1 MKLKKHVTYY
11 SSLKIFFFLIER
23 KSKLGH
29 YQVKIENRKLRIPIG
44 YLSRF
49 SILSSYKD
57 WVSNCQLTFEQYF
70 TIIVERCMM
79 LSQMQFHKLRLLF
92 GHILGMQ
99 REIAVFI
106 HLAHFCRFEVKTITP
121 RNFWKPLEKY
131 YCLVSKYH
139 QKTPGIFR
147 NNYCYWPGEWT
158 FNGHSV

>member
-49 SILSSYKD
+49 SILNSYKD

-121 RNFWKPLEKY
+121 EIFENPLKNIIVLFLNTTRKLREY
-131 YCLVSKYH
+131 FVIIIAIG
-139 QKTPGIFR
+139 QV
-147 NNYCYWPGEWT
+147 
-158 FNGHSV
+158 NGHSV

>member
-1 MKLKKHVTYY
+1 MVLTSTKLWKECDETQKTCNLSYQ
-11 SSLKIFFFLIER
+11 SKNSFFLIER

-49 SILSSYKD
+49 SILNSYKD

-139 QKTPGIFR
+139 
-147 NNYCYWPGEWT
+147 
-158 FNGHSV
+158 